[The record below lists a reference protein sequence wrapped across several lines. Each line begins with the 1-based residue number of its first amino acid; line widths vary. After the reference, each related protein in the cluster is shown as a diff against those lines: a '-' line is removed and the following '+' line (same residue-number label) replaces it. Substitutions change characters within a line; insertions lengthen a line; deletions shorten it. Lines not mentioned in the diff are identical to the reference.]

1 MSSELLFFGGVA
13 LFYFLAMIPIQYLY
27 IEGLNEQKQQTK
39 LSQQELYKNMSFE
52 EEQLH
57 FHVQGNPFNI
67 PPAFVAYMFYTL
79 LLLRLQEVRNVYTDG
94 IH

>member
-1 MSSELLFFGGVA
+1 MVLDMSSELLFFGGVA
-13 LFYFLAMIPIQYLY
+13 LFYFLMMIPIQYLY
-27 IEGLNEQKQQTK
+27 IKGLNEQRQLTK

-67 PPAFVAYMFYTL
+67 PPAFVAYL
-79 LLLRLQEVRNVYTDG
+79 ILKIKN
-94 IH
+94 HKKASA

>member
-27 IEGLNEQKQQTK
+27 IEGLNEQRQRTRR
-39 LSQQELYKNMSFE
+39 SQQELYKNMSFE

-67 PPAFVAYMFYTL
+67 PPALVAYL
-79 LLLRLQEVRNVYTDG
+79 ILKIKNRKKASA
-94 IH
+94 

>member
-57 FHVQGNPFNI
+57 FHVQGNPFHI
-67 PPAFVAYMFYTL
+67 PPAFVAYMIL
-79 LLLRLQEVRNVYTDG
+79 KIKQCKK
-94 IH
+94 HQHKC